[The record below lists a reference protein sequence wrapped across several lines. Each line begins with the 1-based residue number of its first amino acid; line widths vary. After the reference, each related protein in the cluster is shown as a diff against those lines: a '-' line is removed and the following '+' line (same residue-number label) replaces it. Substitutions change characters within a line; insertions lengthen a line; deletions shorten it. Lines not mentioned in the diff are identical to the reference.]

1 MKHYHLTKR
10 FGRENWFGWEPLYAD
25 MVQRYP
31 AGIFVELG
39 SWKGRSTAFLAVE
52 AINAGTNIRIY
63 AVDVW
68 SDDISGGA
76 KKTMVEQG
84 LDGHAL
90 YTRFMENVAPVASV
104 ITPMRMTT
112 TQAAV
117 HFADGAVDFVF
128 VDADHSY
135 EGCRTDIETWLPK
148 VRDGGVIAGHDFGWA
163 GTVQR
168 AVFDT
173 LGDAD
178 WRDPWGTGCFCAV
191 IRNGQPQPYTL
202 GVDIPFSA

>member
-1 MKHYHLTKR
+1 MRHYYMTKR
-10 FGRENWFGWEPLYAD
+10 FGRENWFGWEPLYAE
-25 MVQRYP
+25 MVKRYP

-39 SWKGRSTAFLAVE
+39 SWKGRSTAFLGVE
-52 AINAGTNIRIY
+52 AINADTGIRIH

-84 LDGHAL
+84 LTGNTL
-90 YTRFMENVAPVASV
+90 YDLFIENVAPVSSV

-112 TQAAV
+112 VQAAS
-117 HFADGAVDFVF
+117 HFADGSVDFVF

-135 EGCRTDIETWLPK
+135 EACKQDIHAWLRK
-148 VRDGGVIAGHDFGWA
+148 MKHGGVLAGHDYGWA

-168 AVFDT
+168 AVHDV
-173 LGDAD
+173 LGYDN
-178 WRDPWGTGCFCAV
+178 WSDPWGTGSWIASIERPGEKSVPKIFA
-191 IRNGQPQPYTL
+191 
-202 GVDIPFSA
+202 

>member
-39 SWKGRSTAFLAVE
+39 SWKGRSTAFLGVE
-52 AINAGTNIRIY
+52 AINAGTGIRIY

-90 YTRFMENVAPVASV
+90 YTRFMENVAPVASAIV
-104 ITPMRMTT
+104 PMRMTT
-112 TQAAV
+112 TQAASN
-117 HFADGAVDFVF
+117 FADGSVDFVF
-128 VDADHSY
+128 IDADHSY
-135 EGCRTDIETWLPK
+135 EAVKQDIQTWLPK
-148 VRDGGVIAGHDFGWA
+148 VRHGGVLAGHDYGWA

-168 AVFDT
+168 AVHET
-173 LGDAD
+173 LGEKD
-178 WRDPWGTGCFCAV
+178 WLDPWRTGCFIARV
-191 IRNGQPQPYTL
+191 EFGMPLQ
-202 GVDIPFSA
+202 F